1 MKLVFD
7 LPLGVPELGTP
18 FKCNP
23 LIGAAAVGAG
33 ISAIGGLLGNA
44 QQAVYTK
51 EQQKLQSKLN
61 KQEMEHSM
69 GLQRSQQEWLMNSQY
84 GKMASGM
91 KNAGLNPATAN
102 GTTPA
107 TPSPGSPT
115 TGGVGPAFHGS
126 DLGLAISQGA
136 GIAAD
141 LRLKDSQSD
150 LNYAKADD
158 QRFKNSDV
166 YRGLILRGKSEEIAL
181 TIAKQH
187 EANSNVSLN
196 YAKVGECAS
205 ATQKNLS
212 EVGVN
217 VEKQNVLVQEQIESQ
232 YRIANILQ
240 GIKES
245 DSRIVLNMAQ
255 AYQAR
260 EIGKLQKHLA
270 HQADTQ
276 ASLNTALDTE
286 SESRT
291 SLNRQIRETE
301 EHRTNKSRLES
312 KAQEIANIALGYETN
327 VLIAIPAEERA
338 KYHAA
343 EMVRGYWMPF
353 NPSGV
358 ATGAFVGSVA
368 NSGGTPV
375 KVSGFGN

>member
-61 KQEMEHSM
+61 KQEMEHSI

-91 KNAGLNPATAN
+91 KNSGLNPAIAN
-102 GTTPA
+102 GTTPS

-126 DLGLAISQGA
+126 DLGLAMSQGA
-136 GIAAD
+136 SVAAD
-141 LRLKDSQSD
+141 LRLKESQAS
-150 LNYAKADD
+150 LNDAKADD

-166 YRGLILRGKSEEIAL
+166 YRGCIIRGMNENISL
-181 TIAKQH
+181 TIAKQN
-187 EANSNVSLN
+187 ELNSSTSLN
-196 YAKVGECAS
+196 YARVGES
-205 ATQKNLS
+205 AANAQKLYS

-217 VEKQNVLVQEQIESQ
+217 QEQQKVLIQQRIESQ
-232 YRIANILQ
+232 YRIASILQ
-240 GIKES
+240 GMKES
-245 DSRIVLNMAQ
+245 ESRVVLNMAQ
-255 AYQAR
+255 AYQAT
-260 EIGKLQKHLA
+260 EIAKLQKHLA

-276 ASLNTALDTE
+276 ASLNTALGTE

-291 SLNRQIRETE
+291 SLNRQLKETE
-301 EHRTNKSRLES
+301 EHKTKKSKLEA
-312 KAQEIANIALGYETN
+312 KAQEISNIALEYETN
-327 VLIAIPAEERA
+327 VLTAIPAEDRA
-338 KYHAA
+338 KYEAA
-343 EMVRGYWMPF
+343 GMIKDYW
-353 NPSGV
+353 NPLNGIV
-358 ATGAFVGSVA
+358 HVGIR
-368 NSGGTPV
+368 
-375 KVSGFGN
+375 